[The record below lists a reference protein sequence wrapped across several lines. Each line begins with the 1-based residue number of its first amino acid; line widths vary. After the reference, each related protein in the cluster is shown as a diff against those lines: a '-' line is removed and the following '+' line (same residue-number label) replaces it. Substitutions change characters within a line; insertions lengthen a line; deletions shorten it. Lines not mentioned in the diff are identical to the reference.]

1 MPHRLGHLDLAGTF
15 GAADITDGGSEE
27 LTDVGRS

>member
-1 MPHRLGHLDLAGTF
+1 MAYRLGHLDLAGTF
-15 GAADITDGGSEE
+15 GAADITDGSGEE